1 MICPLCNEEV
11 KSTYGLSRFD
21 NSTNICSECSTKE
34 AYFLWFNSASK
45 EKLISGD
52 MIKEGAVVVDVGIN
66 RNSNNTIVGDV
77 DFETAQKKASKITL
91 LSGNK
96 YI

>member
-34 AYFLWFNSASK
+34 AYFMWFNSDYFGGPPNNKINWYQWQTIIVNMEAKLNGEEK
-45 EKLISGD
+45 ED
-52 MIKEGAVVVDVGIN
+52 
-66 RNSNNTIVGDV
+66 
-77 DFETAQKKASKITL
+77 
-91 LSGNK
+91 
-96 YI
+96 

>member
-34 AYFLWFNSASK
+34 AYFLWFNSDYFDGPPKNKMNWSQWQSIIGNMEAKLNGEEK
-45 EKLISGD
+45 ED
-52 MIKEGAVVVDVGIN
+52 
-66 RNSNNTIVGDV
+66 
-77 DFETAQKKASKITL
+77 
-91 LSGNK
+91 
-96 YI
+96 

>member
-34 AYFLWFNSASK
+34 AYFLWFNSDYFYGLPKNKMNWSQWQSVIGNMEAKLNGEEK
-45 EKLISGD
+45 ED
-52 MIKEGAVVVDVGIN
+52 
-66 RNSNNTIVGDV
+66 
-77 DFETAQKKASKITL
+77 
-91 LSGNK
+91 
-96 YI
+96 